1 VQIVLQYSANFTQY
15 AIQNAESQ
23 IMLGRNDQFIF
34 LLQIVKDFCQWV
46 ENLGG
51 MEKSQ
56 MTEDTV
62 QQLFE
67 IGFNAPAARALC
79 VRCQE
84 LPVVTESAVQARN
97 LPKVCVIIRPSSS
110 DHTLAVASH
119 LIFLC
124 SFICLCISCCAGRG
138 SRVV

>member
-1 VQIVLQYSANFTQY
+1 V
-15 AIQNAESQ
+15 
-23 IMLGRNDQFIF
+23 
-34 LLQIVKDFCQWV
+34 LQIVKDFCQWI

-79 VRCQE
+79 VRFKE
-84 LPVVTESAVQARN
+84 LPAVTESAAQARN
-97 LPKVCVIIRPSSS
+97 LPKVCIIIR
-110 DHTLAVASH
+110 LG
-119 LIFLC
+119 C
-124 SFICLCISCCAGRG
+124 
-138 SRVV
+138 

>member
-1 VQIVLQYSANFTQY
+1 
-15 AIQNAESQ
+15 
-23 IMLGRNDQFIF
+23 MLGRYDHFIF
-34 LLQIVKDFCQWV
+34 LLQIVKDFCQWI

-79 VRCQE
+79 VRFRE
-84 LPVVTESAVQARN
+84 LPVVMESAVQARN
-97 LPKVCVIIRPSSS
+97 LPKVCIIIRPGSS
-110 DHTLAVASH
+110 DHTLAVPPH
-119 LIFLC
+119 FIFLC
-124 SFICLCISCCAGRG
+124 SFVYLCIHYCFL
-138 SRVV
+138 